1 MRTPSLARKA
11 GSHVIVC
18 HATGLQP
25 CGGESDRHFRQDK
38 TRHFLLFLT
47 ANFHVAKIQLK
58 FHQNRIYFTYL
69 TTIFTFSTLITYPNH
84 PTPWGHPLSRIAIP
98 HFFTPSTCPTACRD
112 ARSERP
118 GNFVYN
124 QSETDFFKFAGR
136 SDRAS
141 LQVGVRCNEIHTK
154 SAHTHVLSLRIV
166 AIGIPSHHVV
176 PYIIRYSVAVVRS
189 PYDVVMKTPLPS
201 KLKTVA
207 LGKYRHCAFHAP
219 DNHAQGLPTALRV

>member
-18 HATGLQP
+18 HTTGLQP

-58 FHQNRIYFTYL
+58 IHQNRIYFTYL

-84 PTPWGHPLSRIAIP
+84 PTPWGRPLSRIAIP
-98 HFFTPSTCPTACRD
+98 HFFTPSTCSSACNEIQIHIFLPTSTCPSACRD

-124 QSETDFFKFAGR
+124 QSETDFLICRTLRPSVPTESGALCRTHAKTKHHLSQRETWPFTTRNATFYKTKCGKRRCRLPHSTLWFAKIKPINGFR
-136 SDRAS
+136 SVYGS
-141 LQVGVRCNEIHTK
+141 
-154 SAHTHVLSLRIV
+154 
-166 AIGIPSHHVV
+166 
-176 PYIIRYSVAVVRS
+176 
-189 PYDVVMKTPLPS
+189 
-201 KLKTVA
+201 
-207 LGKYRHCAFHAP
+207 
-219 DNHAQGLPTALRV
+219 

>member
-58 FHQNRIYFTYL
+58 IHQNRIYFTYL

-84 PTPWGHPLSRIAIP
+84 PTPWGRPLSRIAIP
-98 HFFTPSTCPTACRD
+98 HYSPHPRAHPLAMKFKSTYFLPTSTCPSACSD

-124 QSETDFFKFAGR
+124 QSETDFLICRTLRPSVPTESGALCRTHAKNKTSPF
-136 SDRAS
+136 
-141 LQVGVRCNEIHTK
+141 TK
-154 SAHTHVLSLRIV
+154 QNV
-166 AIGIPSHHVV
+166 
-176 PYIIRYSVAVVRS
+176 
-189 PYDVVMKTPLPS
+189 
-201 KLKTVA
+201 
-207 LGKYRHCAFHAP
+207 AFH
-219 DNHAQGLPTALRV
+219 NTKRHLSQNKMWQTAMPFATLYIMVRED

>member
-58 FHQNRIYFTYL
+58 IHQNRIYFTYL

-84 PTPWGHPLSRIAIP
+84 PTPWGRPLSRIAIP
-98 HFFTPSTCPTACRD
+98 HYSPHPRAHPLVGTLGRSVRVISYTTNPKQTFLNLPDAPTERPYKLVSVAMKFTPNLRTLTFCP
-112 ARSERP
+112 
-118 GNFVYN
+118 Y
-124 QSETDFFKFAGR
+124 
-136 SDRAS
+136 
-141 LQVGVRCNEIHTK
+141 
-154 SAHTHVLSLRIV
+154 VL
-166 AIGIPSHHVV
+166 
-176 PYIIRYSVAVVRS
+176 
-189 PYDVVMKTPLPS
+189 
-201 KLKTVA
+201 
-207 LGKYRHCAFHAP
+207 
-219 DNHAQGLPTALRV
+219 

>member
-25 CGGESDRHFRQDK
+25 CDGESGRHFRQNK

-58 FHQNRIYFTYL
+58 IHQNRIYFTYL

-84 PTPWGHPLSRIAIP
+84 PTPWGRPLSRIAIP
-98 HFFTPSTCPTACRD
+98 HYSPHPRAHPLAMKFKSTYFLPTSTCPSACRD

-124 QSETDFFKFAGR
+124 QSETDFLICRTLRPSVPTESGALCRTHAKNKTLPFTTRNATFYKTKCGKRRCRLPHSTLWFAKIKPINGFR
-136 SDRAS
+136 SVYGS
-141 LQVGVRCNEIHTK
+141 
-154 SAHTHVLSLRIV
+154 
-166 AIGIPSHHVV
+166 
-176 PYIIRYSVAVVRS
+176 
-189 PYDVVMKTPLPS
+189 
-201 KLKTVA
+201 
-207 LGKYRHCAFHAP
+207 
-219 DNHAQGLPTALRV
+219 